1 MLGKERAEKIL
12 KEAIGYSSCDD
23 VEVFITGGKHW
34 LTRFANN
41 YIHQNVVQKDY
52 SITAKVLRGKKVGI
66 ASCNVFHGEYLK
78 DVILKAE
85 EVLRNQLDDPN
96 AVPLFAG
103 RAYTE
108 IKDGYDEKTINFTPE
123 ESAGEVEKVVNK
135 CKKEELTAAG
145 TISFGDNVVTL
156 MNSRGHF
163 TYHSWTDSSFTLTAI
178 NAEGGTGWSDHYG
191 TSIDEIDVNH
201 LAGIAIE
208 KAILNKKPVELP
220 PGEYTVIL
228 EERAAGNLLMF
239 LNSLGFGALSYQE
252 GRSFMAGK
260 LGMKLM
266 GDNITIIDDFSRR
279 EVLGLPFDFEGVP
292 RQKITL
298 VEKGVAKNVV
308 YDMKTAAKDGKESTG
323 HALPPPGTRG
333 PLPLNLVLMPGER
346 SKEEIIKNT
355 DRAILITRFW
365 YDNVVDPKKTI
376 VTGLTRDGV
385 FLVENG
391 QITKAVN
398 NMRYNNSVL
407 DAFSNVS
414 ELSCNIKSAGKW
426 GVNVACPAMKIERF
440 NFSGRSA

>member
-12 KEAIGYSSCDD
+12 REAIGYSSCDE

-52 SITAKVLRGKKVGI
+52 SITARVIKGKKVGI
-66 ASCNVFHGEYLK
+66 ASCNVFHGEYLR

-96 AVPLFAG
+96 VVPLARKG
-103 RAYTE
+103 EYKE
-108 IKDGYDEKTINFTPE
+108 IKDAYDEKTINFTPE
-123 ESAGEVEKVVNK
+123 ESAKEVEKVINK
-135 CKKEELTAAG
+135 CKKEDLTAAG

-156 MNSRGHF
+156 MNSKGNF
-163 TYHSWTDSSFTLTAI
+163 TYHAWTDASFTLTAI
-178 NAEGGTGWSDHYG
+178 GAEGGTGWSDHYG
-191 TSIDEIDVNH
+191 TSIGEIDVNS
-201 LAGIAIE
+201 LADTAIE
-208 KAILNKKPVELP
+208 KALLNKKPVELP

-228 EERAAGNLLMF
+228 EERAAGSLLMF

-252 GRSFMAGK
+252 GRSFMSGRM
-260 LGMKLM
+260 GTKLM
-266 GDNITIIDDFSRR
+266 GHNITIIDDFSRR

-308 YDMKTAAKDGKESTG
+308 YDMKTASKDGKESTG
-323 HALPPPGTRG
+323 HALPPPSTRG
-333 PLPLNLVLMPGER
+333 PLPLNLVLLPGEK

-355 DRAILITRFW
+355 GRAILITRFW

-391 QITKAVN
+391 KITKAVN
-398 NMRYNNSVL
+398 NMRYNNSIL

-414 ELSCNIKSAGKW
+414 EVSSNIKSAGKW

-440 NFSGRSA
+440 NFSGLSA